1 MPEEP
6 APKPQTPETDAGHVP
21 MEEEM
26 DRAKWTLPPM
36 APVLI
41 AAGVIAII
49 VGIFAWTLR
58 WKPTTS
64 SKILDINIVEQT
76 DQKSVLVGINLDV
89 ANVSKNPVWLNT
101 AKVKV
106 DTDKPEPLED
116 EAASPVDF
124 ERYFTAYPALREKA
138 IEPLRRDTKI
148 DPNGH
153 IERMVVVGFPVS
165 KAEFERRK
173 SLVVT
178 IDVADQYP
186 IVIKQ

>member
-1 MPEEP
+1 
-6 APKPQTPETDAGHVP
+6 

-41 AAGVIAII
+41 AAGVIVII
-49 VGIFAWTLR
+49 VGILAWTMR
-58 WKPTTS
+58 WKPTTA
-64 SKILDINIVEQT
+64 SKIVDINAVEQA
-76 DQKSVLVGINLDV
+76 DQASVLVAINVDV
-89 ANVSKNPVWLNT
+89 ANVSQKPVWLNT

-124 ERYFTAYPALREKA
+124 ERYFTAYPALRAKA
-138 IEPLRRDTKI
+138 IEPLRRDTKV

-153 IERMVVVGFPVS
+153 IQRTIVVGFPLS
-165 KAEFERRK
+165 KAEFEKRK

>member
-1 MPEEP
+1 MPEP
-6 APKPQTPETDAGHVP
+6 APKPQVPETDAGHVP

-26 DRAKWTLPPM
+26 DRAKWTLPPI

-41 AAGVIAII
+41 AAAVIAII
-49 VGIFAWTLR
+49 VGILAWTMR
-58 WKPTTS
+58 WKPTTA
-64 SKILDINIVEQT
+64 SKILDINAVEQA
-76 DQKSVLVGINLDV
+76 DQGSVLIAINVDV
-89 ANVSKNPVWLNT
+89 ANVSQKPVWLNN

-124 ERYFTAYPALREKA
+124 ERYFTAYPALRANA

-153 IERMVVVGFPVS
+153 IQRMIVVGFPLS
-165 KAEFERRK
+165 KAEFDGRK

>member
-1 MPEEP
+1 MAEP
-6 APKPQTPETDAGHVP
+6 VPKPQTPETDAGHIP

-49 VGIFAWTLR
+49 VGIFAWTMR
-58 WKPTTS
+58 WKPTTA
-64 SKILDINIVEQT
+64 SKILDVNAVEQA
-76 DQKSVLVGINLDV
+76 DQTSVLVAVNVDI
-89 ANVSKNPVWLNT
+89 ANVSQKPVWLNT

-124 ERYFTAYPALREKA
+124 ERYFVAYPGLSANA

-153 IERMVVVGFPVS
+153 IQRTIVVGFPVS
-165 KAEFERRK
+165 KAEFEKRK
-173 SLVVT
+173 SMVVT

>member
-1 MPEEP
+1 MPEP
-6 APKPQTPETDAGHVP
+6 TPKPQTPETDAGHVP
-21 MEEEM
+21 MDEEM

-49 VGIFAWTLR
+49 VGIFAYTLR
-58 WKPTTS
+58 WKPTTA
-64 SKILDINIVEQT
+64 SKILDVNAVEQA
-76 DQKSVLVGINLDV
+76 DQHSVLVAINLDV
-89 ANVSKNPVWLNT
+89 ANVSQRPVYLNT
-101 AKVKV
+101 AKVKI

-124 ERYFTAYPALREKA
+124 ERYFTAYPALRANA

-153 IERMVVVGFPVS
+153 IERMIVVGFPIS
-165 KAEFERRK
+165 KAEFDRRK
-173 SLVVT
+173 SLVIT
-178 IDVADQYP
+178 IDVADQRP

>member
-1 MPEEP
+1 MPEP
-6 APKPQTPETDAGHVP
+6 SPKPQAPETDAGHVP

-26 DRAKWTLPPM
+26 DRAKWTLPPI

-49 VGIFAWTLR
+49 VGILAWTMR
-58 WKPTTS
+58 WKPTTA
-64 SKILDINIVEQT
+64 SKIVDINAVEQA
-76 DQKSVLVGINLDV
+76 DQTSILIAINVDV
-89 ANVSKNPVWLNT
+89 ANVSQKPVWLNT

-106 DTDKPEPLED
+106 ETDKPEPLED

-124 ERYFTAYPALREKA
+124 ERYFTAYPALRTKA

-153 IERMVVVGFPVS
+153 IQRTIVVGFPVS
-165 KAEFERRK
+165 KADFDRRK